1 MLLAAE
7 GLANQEI
14 ARRVGV
20 SRTTVESPGVIVDRA
35 RGLDGLEDAERPGR
49 PRKGVGH
56 AAVVTA
62 TLTPPPRPLGVT
74 HWSTRLL
81 APRLG
86 VCPATVARAW
96 RAYRGQGRG

>member
-20 SRTTVESPGVIVDRA
+20 SRTTVISWRDRYQA

-49 PRKGVGH
+49 PRKVDH

-62 TLTPPPRPLGVT
+62 TLTPPPRSLGVT

-86 VCPATVARAW
+86 VSPATVARAW